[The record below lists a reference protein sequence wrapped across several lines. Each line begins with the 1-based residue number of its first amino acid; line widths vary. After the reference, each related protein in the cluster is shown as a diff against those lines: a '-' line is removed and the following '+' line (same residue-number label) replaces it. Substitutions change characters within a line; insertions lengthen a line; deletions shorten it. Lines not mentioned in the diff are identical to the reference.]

1 MVIVKIKGSCHLYF
15 MICRPISKSEICK
28 ILPDVSPTTV
38 EAMLGK
44 MVKNGII
51 TTVGSGRG
59 IKYIRK

>member
-1 MVIVKIKGSCHLYF
+1 
-15 MICRPISKSEICK
+15 MICRPISKLEICK